1 MSALE
6 NPAIWAIDSSA
17 LIASLLS
24 WHERHEA
31 AHQRIDGLLASGHEL
46 VLPLHSLIETYAVL
60 TRLPA
65 PHRLSPRA
73 ALDLLEAQRTSVR
86 LIGLPAEEGWDF
98 VRRLGEQG
106 IAGGRTYDALIAAS
120 GRKGGARQILTLNA
134 RHFEDLDAEL
144 EAVSP

>member
-1 MSALE
+1 MSTSE
-6 NPAIWAIDSSA
+6 NPAVWAIDSSA

-31 AHQRIDGLLASGHEL
+31 AHQRIDDLLTSGHEL

-73 ALDLLEAQRTSVR
+73 ALDLLEAQRASVR
-86 LIGLPAEEGWDF
+86 LIGLPTEEGWDF

-106 IAGGRTYDALIAAS
+106 MAGGRTYDALIVAS
-120 GRKGGARQILTLNA
+120 ARKGGARRILTFNS
-134 RHFEDLDAEL
+134 RHFESLDPEL
-144 EAVSP
+144 EAVTP